1 MKNLA
6 ELLFPNVKESYED
19 VLKKYPRRPEGTV
32 CTRLAPSPT
41 GFLHIGGVYTA
52 LINKKIAS
60 QNNGVFMLRIEDTD
74 KKREVEGSIGI
85 ICKVFK
91 KLGIEINEGV
101 IEEGNELG
109 EYGPYIQSHRV
120 DIYHVFAKYLVEK
133 GFAYPCF
140 CTEEELNEIRE
151 KQNALKITP
160 GYYKEWA
167 KYRNITSLEAE
178 KLISE
183 GKEYVLRFKVPDH
196 APERVGITDLIKGD
210 IEMENNFNDFVLLK
224 TDGIPTYHFAHA
236 VDDFLMGTS
245 HVIRGD
251 EWVSSLPIHIEL
263 FDALGF
269 KRPNYAHVAPVM
281 KQEGESRRK
290 LSKRKDP
297 ESSAEYYIER
307 GYPVK
312 ALYVYL
318 YTLINSNFEEW
329 YLANPDKDINEFEF
343 KFENMGVSGPLYDL
357 EKLDSIS
364 KEIIYNTSIDD
375 NINNLLSWAKEF
387 NMEDYNRFS
396 SNIEFVRN
404 IFKTQGPQSQE
415 HRKDL
420 ASYSKFM
427 DEFGFLYEDHFLN
440 DKDSYKS
447 ELYENVSKEELPLI
461 VDAFVSYFE
470 ALKNGNALKEDG
482 TIKTL
487 KDLSKELNYTDKKKY
502 AKNPEAYRGVITQF
516 YHALRIMVTHKTSG
530 ISMDDVI
537 NVLGYDE
544 VIKRIKNSL

>member
-6 ELLFPNVKESYED
+6 DLLFPNVVETYD
-19 VLKKYPRRPEGTV
+19 DILKKYPRRPEGTV

-74 KKREVEGSIGI
+74 KKREVEGSIDI
-85 ICKVFK
+85 ICKVFN
-91 KLGIEINEGV
+91 KLNIKINEGV
-101 IEEGNELG
+101 IDQTHEIGN
-109 EYGPYIQSHRV
+109 YGPYIQSNRV
-120 DIYHVFAKYLVEK
+120 DIYHVFAKYLVNK
-133 GFAYPCF
+133 GLAYPCF
-140 CTEEELNEIRE
+140 CTEEELNEIRQ
-151 KQNALKITP
+151 KQTELKLTP

-167 KYRNITSLEAE
+167 KYRNITADEAE

-183 GKEYVLRFKVPDH
+183 GREYVLRFRVPDSE
-196 APERVGITDLIKGD
+196 PDRVGIHDLIKGD

-251 EWVSSLPIHIEL
+251 EWVSSLPIHIQL
-263 FDALGF
+263 FKALDF
-269 KRPNYAHVAPVM
+269 KMPHYAHVAPVM
-281 KQEGESRRK
+281 KQDGESKRK

-297 ESSAEYYIER
+297 ESSAEYYLMH

-357 EKLDSIS
+357 EKLDNIS

-375 NINNLLSWAKEF
+375 NVNGLLKWAMEF
-387 NMEDYNRFS
+387 NPTLYERYN
-396 SNIEFVRN
+396 NDIDFVRN
-404 IFKTQGPQSQE
+404 IFKTQGVDSLE

-427 DEFGFLYEDHFLN
+427 DEFGFLYDDIFLS
-440 DKDSYKS
+440 DGDSYKE
-447 ELYENVSKEELPLI
+447 ELYENVSKEELPTL
-461 VDAFVSYFE
+461 VNAFVNYFKD
-470 ALKNGNALKEDG
+470 LKDGLAIKEDG
-482 TIKTL
+482 TQKTL

-537 NVLGYDE
+537 NVLGYDK
-544 VIKRIKNSL
+544 VISRIENSL

>member
-1 MKNLA
+1 MKKLA
-6 ELLFPNVKESYED
+6 EILFPNVNKTYDDILKE
-19 VLKKYPRRPEGTV
+19 YPRREAGTV

-74 KKREVEGSIGI
+74 KKREVKGSISI
-85 ICKVFK
+85 ICEVFK
-91 KLGIEINEGV
+91 RLGIKINEGV
-101 IEEGNELG
+101 ISEGNEIG

-133 GFAYPCF
+133 GLAYPCF
-140 CTEEELNEIRE
+140 CTEEELTEIRN
-151 KQNALKITP
+151 KQIELKLTP
-160 GYYKEWA
+160 GYYKEYA
-167 KYRNITSLEAE
+167 KYRNITSEEAL
-178 KLISE
+178 KLISDN
-183 GKEYVLRFKVPDH
+183 KEYVLRFRVPDNE
-196 APERVGITDLIKGD
+196 PERVKINDLIKGD

-236 VDDFLMGTS
+236 VDDYLMGTS

-251 EWVSSLPIHIEL
+251 EWVSSLPIHIQL
-263 FDALGF
+263 FKALNF
-269 KRPNYAHVAPVM
+269 EMPLYAHVAPVM
-281 KQEGESRRK
+281 KQDGESRRK

-297 ESSAEYYIER
+297 ESSAEYYIQK
-307 GYPVK
+307 GYPTK

-318 YTLINSNFEEW
+318 YTLINSNFEQW
-329 YLANPDKDINEFEF
+329 YLDNPNKDINDFEF
-343 KFENMGVSGPLYDL
+343 TFENMGVSGPLYDL
-357 EKLDSIS
+357 EKLDNIS
-364 KEIIYNTSIDD
+364 KEIIYKITPQENTK
-375 NINNLLSWAKEF
+375 NLLDWAKEF
-387 NMEDYNRFS
+387 NNEEYERYSKDVS
-396 SNIEFVRN
+396 FVTN
-404 IFKTQGPQSQE
+404 IFKTQGENSIE
-415 HRKDL
+415 HRKDI
-420 ASYSKFM
+420 ASYSSFM
-427 DEFGFLYEDHFLN
+427 EEFGFLYEDKFLADGDN
-440 DKDSYKS
+440 YKTL
-447 ELYENVSKEELPLI
+447 LYENVSKEELPEI
-461 VDAFVSYFE
+461 VMAFVNYFE
-470 ALKNGNALKEDG
+470 GIKNNTLVKEDG
-482 TIKTL
+482 SLKTL